1 MRACVHLLEGFLV
14 VVDEAEADGSGEDS
28 WVHTD
33 VQLSSLS
40 RLTSLC
46 RGLGDHLFLRPVLL
60 PARHCC
66 GKRDA
71 ANAEL
76 RQAALE
82 HQVMSEFVTVLYT
95 SSGVATVRKSK
106 SSLLK
111 TENYQKLP
119 MLRAYYRR
127 LLLLKTKNHQRF
139 PIAENKELLTLRV
152 C

>member
-1 MRACVHLLEGFLV
+1 MHLPEGFLV

-33 VQLSSLS
+33 VPLSSLC

-46 RGLGDHLFLRPVLL
+46 RGLGDHLLLLPVLL
-60 PARHCC
+60 PARRCC

-76 RQAALE
+76 RQAALK
-82 HQVMSEFVTVLYT
+82 HQVMSEFVTVLYS

-106 SSLLK
+106 SSLL
-111 TENYQKLP
+111 
-119 MLRAYYRR
+119 
-127 LLLLKTKNHQRF
+127 
-139 PIAENKELLTLRV
+139 
-152 C
+152 